1 LQESSYNNR
10 TKGLEVMAHNMT
22 QAYQQAPWRDQIK
35 WIVIF
40 MLAVL
45 VVALVAGLYLSISAQ
60 SVALGIEIQ
69 ENNNNK
75 IIIERNIADLRN
87 QLADLT
93 TTSEMEQRAKE
104 LGYDYLSQEEIEYF
118 VVPGYTGRKPA
129 ILAPRSEV
137 NDISKAMLDPS
148 YTQSL
153 WEWLFQ
159 GLSKV
164 SEYPSGGS

>member
-1 LQESSYNNR
+1 MTQS
-10 TKGLEVMAHNMT
+10 VT
-22 QAYQQAPWRDQIK
+22 QAYQQAPWRNQIK

-40 MLAVL
+40 MLGLL

-69 ENNNNK
+69 GYNSKK
-75 IIIERNIADLRN
+75 ITIDRNIADWRN

-93 TTSEMEQRAKE
+93 TTAEMEKRAKD
-104 LGYDYLSQEEIEYF
+104 LGYDYLNPDEIEYF
-118 VVPGYTGRKPA
+118 VVAGYTGRQTA
-129 ILAPRSEV
+129 ILAPRSEE

-153 WEWLFQ
+153 WEWFSL
-159 GLSKV
+159 GLNKV
-164 SEYPSGGS
+164 NEYPNGRSQ

>member
-1 LQESSYNNR
+1 MNKR
-10 TKGLEVMAHNMT
+10 KKGSIDMTQSVT
-22 QAYQQAPWRDQIK
+22 QAYQQAPWRNQIK

-40 MLAVL
+40 MLGLL

-69 ENNNNK
+69 DYNSNK
-75 IIIERNIADLRN
+75 ITIDRNIADLRN

-93 TTSEMEQRAKE
+93 TTSEMEKRAKD
-104 LGYDYLSQEEIEYF
+104 LGYDYLNPDEIEYF
-118 VVPGYTGRKPA
+118 VVAGYSGRQTA
-129 ILAPRSEV
+129 ILAPRSEE

-153 WEWLFQ
+153 WEWFFQ
-159 GLSKV
+159 GLNKV
-164 SEYPSGGS
+164 SEYPDGRSQ